1 MSFMNVPLEGVS
13 PLPPLPPPPSR
24 HSLRRNLL
32 ASSST
37 ALSNFNKS
45 IRHNL
50 RKRAQSFRNL
60 RSKIEKQN
68 EIDVHLMVLSP
79 PPSEAMGWR

>member
-1 MSFMNVPLEGVS
+1 MDGPIGTS
-13 PLPPLPPPPSR
+13 PLPPPAPTSR

-60 RSKIEKQN
+60 RSTPKAK
-68 EIDVHLMVLSP
+68 
-79 PPSEAMGWR
+79 